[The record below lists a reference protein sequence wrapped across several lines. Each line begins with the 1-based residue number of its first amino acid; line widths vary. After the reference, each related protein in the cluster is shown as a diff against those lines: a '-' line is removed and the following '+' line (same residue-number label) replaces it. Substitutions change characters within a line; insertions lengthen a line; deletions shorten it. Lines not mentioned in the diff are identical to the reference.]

1 MKHVKYPALLTIL
14 FFQVYTYCQGKKD
27 IQLTFHHDGTFKIV
41 QFTDIHYCSGDKSND
56 LTIANMTHILDDED
70 PDLVVLTGDIVTD
83 GDPGK
88 GWAEV
93 SAPMAKRGI
102 PWAVAPGNHD
112 SEGNFSR
119 KEVISIIR
127 QLPLNI
133 QALKTVDVSGEG
145 NLDIPVKS
153 PEGENEFVIYL
164 FDSHAYTSP
173 YLPGYYDWIRAD
185 QIDWYTKTSK
195 SYAAENDAIPI
206 PSLAFFHIPLVEYKY
221 VARQKEIVGHVG
233 EAVSSPELNTGLF
246 ASMIENGD
254 IMGVFTGHD
263 HNNDFIGT
271 YHDVA
276 LAYGRCTGEYAYG
289 DLRLG
294 SRVIKLYQGEFRF
307 DTWIS
312 TPAGENYKYSY
323 PKVPDIENDSLKM
336 LVALKSGA
344 KLKQGVRYTYFEG
357 EIGSVSQIEN
367 LKPVKTGIQKNFDL
381 TPAVVKDHFA
391 FVFDACIKIPANGLY
406 RFYLSSD
413 DGTALYIDGLLII
426 NNDGSHSTHL
436 EKGFA
441 ALENGYHK
449 IKVLYFDDTMGN
461 NLNVGISGAKI
472 RKMDIPDQMLFIKE

>member
-1 MKHVKYPALLTIL
+1 VKLIKYTALLALL
-14 FFQVYTYCQGKKD
+14 FLQINTYCQEKKGM
-27 IQLTFHHDGTFKIV
+27 QLVFHHDGTFKIV

-56 LTIANMTHILDDED
+56 LTLANMARIMDNET

-83 GDPGK
+83 GDPEK

-93 SAPMAKRGI
+93 SDPIVKKGI
-102 PWAVAPGNHD
+102 PWAVALGNHD

-119 KEVISIIR
+119 KKVISIIR
-127 QLPLNI
+127 KLPLNI
-133 QALKTVDVSGEG
+133 QALKTIDISGEG
-145 NLDIPVKS
+145 NLDISVKS
-153 PEGENEFVIYL
+153 PEGKNECVLYF

-173 YLPGYYDWIRAD
+173 FLPGRYDWIKAD

-195 SYAAENDAIPI
+195 SYTAENDAMPV

-221 VARQKEIVGHVG
+221 VAGQKDIVGHTG
-233 EAVSSPELNTGLF
+233 EDVSSSELNTGFF
-246 ASMIENGD
+246 ASMVENRD
-254 IMGVFTGHD
+254 IMGIFTGHD

-271 YHDVA
+271 YHDIA

-294 SRVIKLYQGEFRF
+294 GRVIKLYQGEFRF

-312 TPAGENYKYSY
+312 TPAGKNYKYSY
-323 PKVPDIENDSLKM
+323 PKVPGIENDSLKM
-336 LVALKSGA
+336 LAAIKSNA
-344 KLKQGVRYTYFEG
+344 KLKQGVRYTYFKG
-357 EIGSVSQIEN
+357 EIESVSQIEN
-367 LKPVKTGIQKNFDL
+367 LKPVKTGVRKNFDL
-381 TPAVVKDHFA
+381 EPAIVNDHFA
-391 FVFDACIKIPANGLY
+391 FVFDACIKIPASGLY

-413 DGTALYIDGLLII
+413 DGTALYIDDSLII

-436 EKGFA
+436 EEGGA
-441 ALENGYHK
+441 ALEKGYHK

-472 RKMDIPDQMLFIKE
+472 RKMNIPDQMLFIKE